1 MEFKTAAVVSCWLS
15 VAIISSVYM
24 FVFASSIGDIL
35 FGVFLPVGLL
45 VLVAFVLT
53 IVVTS
58 SSNRDK
64 PASQD
69 APA

>member
-24 FVFASSIGDIL
+24 FVFANSIGDIL

-53 IVVTS
+53 IYVAS
-58 SSNRDK
+58 SSNQDK
-64 PASQD
+64 PTSQD
-69 APA
+69 TPT

>member
-53 IVVTS
+53 IYVA
-58 SSNRDK
+58 SNSNQDK
-64 PASQD
+64 PASQGT
-69 APA
+69 PT